1 MEVEI
6 LQELD
11 AEGLRA
17 AFLRYTKKVFK
28 IIPKL
33 DTPRILD
40 IGCGTGLHTL
50 ELARLT
56 NGEIT
61 GIDIDLVALN
71 KLENKINQKGLSYRI
86 KIFNRSIYDTK
97 FEDEMFD
104 IIWDM
109 GVIHL
114 LDLKRALIECN
125 RLLKIDGY
133 LISGEA
139 NNWANK
145 KIKYFPKFGFKL
157 MNRIPWAEQCWWKE
171 YYGPLEKKIDILRK
185 KYDNID
191 NIKQITQYINEIKM
205 VKKNPTGFEC
215 TTYIFQ
221 KIEEE
226 GV

>member
-1 MEVEI
+1 MEIEI

-33 DTPRILD
+33 DNPRILD
-40 IGCGTGLHTL
+40 IGCGTGLSTL
-50 ELARLT
+50 KLARLT

-61 GIDIDLVALN
+61 GIDIDQVALN
-71 KLENKINQKGLSYRI
+71 KLENKINEKGLSDRI
-86 KIFNRSIYDTK
+86 KIFNRSVYDTK

-114 LDLKRALIECN
+114 LDLKRALTECN
-125 RLLKIDGY
+125 RLLKIDGF

-139 NNWANK
+139 TDWANRK
-145 KIKYFPKFGFKL
+145 LKHFPKFGFKL
-157 MNRIPWAEQCWWKE
+157 MNQIPWADQCWWKE
-171 YYGPLEKKIDILRK
+171 YYAPLEKRIDVLRN
-185 KYDNID
+185 KYDNFD
-191 NIKQITQYINEIKM
+191 KIKQIKQFINEIEM

-215 TTYIFQ
+215 TTYILQ
-221 KIEEE
+221 KIK
-226 GV
+226 

>member
-11 AEGLRA
+11 AESLRA
-17 AFLRYTKKVFK
+17 TFLRYIRKVFE

-33 DTPRILD
+33 DNPRILD
-40 IGCGTGLHTL
+40 IGCGTGLPTL
-50 ELARLT
+50 ELVKLT

-61 GIDIDLVALN
+61 GIDIDQVALN
-71 KLENKINQKGLSYRI
+71 KLENKINEKGFSDRI
-86 KIFNRSIYDTK
+86 KIFNRSVYDTK

-104 IIWDM
+104 IICDM

-114 LDLKRALIECN
+114 LDLKRALNECN

-139 NNWANK
+139 TNWANRK
-145 KIKYFPKFGFKL
+145 LKHFPKFGFKL
-157 MNRIPWAEQCWWKE
+157 INQIPWAEQCWWKE
-171 YYGPLEKKIDILRK
+171 YYAPLEKKIDVLRK

-191 NIKQITQYINEIKM
+191 NIKQIKQIINEIEM
-205 VKKNPTGFEC
+205 VKKNPTGFDC
-215 TTYIFQ
+215 TTYILQ
-221 KIEEE
+221 KIN
-226 GV
+226 